1 MIAFHLLTS
10 GSGTASSSPFTMIL
24 LMVAMFAIMY
34 FVMIRPQK
42 KQQKKEQEMRDSLQV
57 GDEITT
63 IGGIMGR
70 VVTVKE
76 DSLIIETGADRNKMR
91 VARWAVQ
98 TNNTANEKLAAEREA
113 AQAKAQEERAK
124 RSAEEGGKKTPRQEK
139 RSGRSV
145 FRKGGRDCTGEKR
158 RRIISG
164 ISLGFPSYSL
174 SENVRGIFYEQR
186 EKEKCI

>member
-1 MIAFHLLTS
+1 MNDSIPFINFRQQYGILISLYHDPFN
-10 GSGTASSSPFTMIL
+10 GCHVRNYVFRHDSP
-24 LMVAMFAIMY
+24 AEEAAE
-34 FVMIRPQK
+34 
-42 KQQKKEQEMRDSLQV
+42 KEQEMRDSLQV

-91 VARWAVQ
+91 IARWAVQ

-124 RSAEEGGKKTPRQEK
+124 RSAEEGGKKR
-139 RSGRSV
+139 RGRKKDLDEVSTA
-145 FRKGGRDCTGEKR
+145 KAEETAQAKKDE
-158 RRIISG
+158 
-164 ISLGFPSYSL
+164 
-174 SENVRGIFYEQR
+174 E
-186 EKEKCI
+186 

>member
-1 MIAFHLLTS
+1 MTALHLLTS
-10 GSGTASSSPFTMIL
+10 SSGTPSSSPFTMIL

-63 IGGIMGR
+63 IGGIVGR

-91 VARWAVQ
+91 ITRWAVQ

-124 RSAEEGGKKTPRQEK
+124 RAAGDEAKK
-139 RSGRSV
+139 G
-145 FRKGGRDCTGEKR
+145 KR
-158 RRIISG
+158 RGRKKDLEEVS
-164 ISLGFPSYSL
+164 SAQTAETVP
-174 SENVRGIFYEQR
+174 V
-186 EKEKCI
+186 EKKEEE

>member
-1 MIAFHLLTS
+1 MTAFHLLTS
-10 GSGTASSSPFTMIL
+10 GNSTASSSPFTMIL

-91 VARWAVQ
+91 IARWAVQ
-98 TNNTANEKLAAEREA
+98 TNNTANEK
-113 AQAKAQEERAK
+113 QEERAK
-124 RSAEEGGKKTPRQEK
+124 RSAEEGGKKR
-139 RSGRSV
+139 RGRKKDLDEVSTA
-145 FRKGGRDCTGEKR
+145 KAEETAQAKKDE
-158 RRIISG
+158 
-164 ISLGFPSYSL
+164 
-174 SENVRGIFYEQR
+174 E
-186 EKEKCI
+186 